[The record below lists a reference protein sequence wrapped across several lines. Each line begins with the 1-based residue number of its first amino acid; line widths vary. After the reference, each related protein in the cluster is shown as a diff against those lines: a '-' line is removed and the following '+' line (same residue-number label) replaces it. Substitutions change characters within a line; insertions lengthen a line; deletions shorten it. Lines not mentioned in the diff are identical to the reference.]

1 VTLREASDRLG
12 GQLDLAARGPL
23 APFAR
28 ASEDLA
34 AAVEA
39 AGVEVELETPVAAD
53 GVEPTWD
60 AVVVATGANA
70 PDVADRFEGDVVDAV
85 DVLEGA
91 AVGEDVLLFD
101 ENRWVI
107 TMLTGLE
114 LLERG
119 ASVEMVTGDHYPG
132 FRTEQPNLPGFV
144 AALQAGGAT
153 FTGNR
158 TVESVDADGVVTLRN
173 TLTGDRESRSPDDVV
188 VVGRRTADEALYLD
202 LDARRDDV
210 YRVGDAVAPRK
221 LDRAYFDGERLA
233 RRL

>member
-1 VTLREASDRLG
+1 
-12 GQLDLAARGPL
+12 
-23 APFAR
+23 
-28 ASEDLA
+28 
-34 AAVEA
+34 
-39 AGVEVELETPVAAD
+39 
-53 GVEPTWD
+53 
-60 AVVVATGANA
+60 
-70 PDVADRFEGDVVDAV
+70 
-85 DVLEGA
+85 
-91 AVGEDVLLFD
+91 
-101 ENRWVI
+101 
-107 TMLTGLE
+107 MLTGLE